1 MSETVTFAGY
11 SFKRFPFMAKGS
23 EAVNPE
29 SEPYVVIPPALL
41 IRDRER
47 NTWTM
52 GFMRPMR
59 DPHRTGEYE
68 FDVVRN
74 GQSTG
79 EYACRIEYR
88 QGKVRIFG
96 HQGWRTW
103 NGKTFI

>member
-1 MSETVTFAGY
+1 MGAVAFGGY
-11 SFKRFPFMAKGS
+11 SFNFFPFMAKAAEDMPDS
-23 EAVNPE
+23 D
-29 SEPYVVIPPALL
+29 SYVTIPPALV
-41 IRDRER
+41 IRDTEK

-52 GFMRPMR
+52 GFMRPHR

-74 GQSTG
+74 GRSTG

-88 QGKVRIFG
+88 RGKVKIYG

-103 NGKTFI
+103 NGKSFT